1 MPREPKKL
9 PPGVRRRG
17 AGYSVHY
24 YNPSGTRRE
33 EAAGSDLRAAVRY
46 RAQRV
51 AEVEAGTWKPRSDR
65 RPRTVA
71 EYSVTWLEQRARKI
85 RSAADEE
92 RWLRLHVLPRIGD
105 MALEEL
111 RPRHVA
117 ELVEQLVDA
126 GLSARSVRNA
136 HGALSVM
143 LQHAVFH
150 EVLVMNPARDLPRG
164 TMPRIGRSKIRAFT
178 RAEALTLMSDERIE
192 WPRRV
197 LYSLALLG
205 GMRLGEAAGRRWRD
219 IEDREPLR
227 ALHVTTQYDDLPLK
241 GADGEDDA
249 ARVVPI
255 HPELERILDAWRR
268 VGWAR
273 FFGRVPRPDDLI
285 TPGDITATKS
295 TTRNQASKALRRD
308 LARLGLEVEKGV
320 GLHAARRWFITTA
333 RAGAADRD
341 TVAEITHRPKGDV
354 LENSYTRR
362 AWEQL
367 CEATLAIEI
376 TPPAPV
382 VPLRAK
388 GSDGGRRGGS
398 DE

>member
-17 AGYSVHY
+17 RGYSIHY
-24 YNPSGTRRE
+24 YDPSGTRRE
-33 EAAGSDLRAAVRY
+33 EAAGTDLRAAVRY
-46 RAQRV
+46 RAQRI
-51 AEVEAGTWKPRSDR
+51 AEVEAGTWQPRTQR
-65 RPRTVA
+65 RPQTVA
-71 EYSVTWLEQRARKI
+71 EYAKTWIEVRERKI
-85 RSAADEE
+85 RSADAEE

-105 MALEEL
+105 MPLEEL

-117 ELVEQLVDA
+117 ALIEQLTES

-150 EVLVMNPARDLPRG
+150 EFLVMNPARDLPRG
-164 TMPRIGRSKIRAFT
+164 TMPKIGRSKIRAFT
-178 RAEALTLMSDERIE
+178 RTEALSLMSDERIE

-268 VGWAR
+268 VGWER
-273 FFGRVPRPDDLI
+273 YFGRVPRRDDFVV
-285 TPGDITATKS
+285 PGDITATKAL
-295 TTRNQASKALRRD
+295 TRNQAGKALRRD
-308 LARLGLEVEKGV
+308 FRRLGLEVEKGV

-367 CEATLAIEI
+367 CEATLVVRVGSGAAVVHVWGA
-376 TPPAPV
+376 TRLAKPPV
-382 VPLRAK
+382 
-388 GSDGGRRGGS
+388 
-398 DE
+398 